1 MKNIAQNILIFFII
15 LMQLKVI
22 ALEKKLKIIVEET
35 PIRSYL
41 EDVLNEKKTAK
52 KDPNEKPSDAKEEK
66 GGENTPQKKL
76 VGSDIEITTKLF
88 ARLNIPIEFEIV
100 HWTQVLPKIIS
111 GEADLALG
119 IEKKSKFDK
128 YVIFPR
134 LPTYTKNYSFYALAK
149 QVQENPIMTFEDA
162 LAHNYSVGILV
173 GFSYP
178 KIFWDAYPF
187 ENKQLN
193 NHLKEGRSL
202 RNNLIGLKEKKFDLI
217 LADRERADVLLKKIG
232 AEETITHFKNIL
244 FWKEFYL
251 VFSKKMVNDKFPELK
266 SKVERELYK
275 MTESEQ
281 MKDINESWVF
291 KGIN

>member
-1 MKNIAQNILIFFII
+1 
-15 LMQLKVI
+15 MQLKVI
-22 ALEKKLKIIVEET
+22 ALERKLKIIVEET

-41 EDVLNEKKTAK
+41 EEAQTEKKPIK
-52 KDPNEKPSDAKEEK
+52 KDPNEKAMDTKEEK
-66 GGENTPQKKL
+66 GGENISQKKL
-76 VGSDIEITTKLF
+76 VGSDIEIVTKLF
-88 ARLNIPIEFEIV
+88 TKLNIPIEFELV

-119 IEKKSKFDK
+119 IEKKTKFDK

-149 QVQENPIMTFEDA
+149 HVQENSIMTFEDA

-193 NHLKEGRSL
+193 SHLIEGRSL
-202 RNNLIGLKEKKFDLI
+202 RTNLIGLKEKKFDLI
-217 LADRERADVLLKKIG
+217 LADRERTDVLLKKIG
-232 AEETITHFKNIL
+232 AEESISRFKNIL

-251 VFSKKMVNDKFPELK
+251 VFSKKMVNDKFPDLK
-266 SKVERELYK
+266 SKVDRELYK

-281 MKDINESWVF
+281 IKEINETWIL